1 MQERFP
7 DHKPLL
13 PPAGSAAAAR
23 ADALLRLE
31 RRLFGDWLG
40 WLCQG
45 WCAAAPRERQALL
58 YYNAC
63 LTVTPVQT

>member
-1 MQERFP
+1 V
-7 DHKPLL
+7 
-13 PPAGSAAAAR
+13 R

-45 WCAAAPRERQALL
+45 WCAAAPHKRQTFFIN
-58 YYNAC
+58 NAC
-63 LTVTPVQT
+63 LVVTWVRHS